1 MGRSDLIVG
10 CFDFRHLKLVM
21 LKRQD
26 TKFKVVYNR
35 LGNVN
40 VTHSRYKVVYNRL
53 SNVTHSRHKVTV
65 IYNRLSNQWGL
76 NKTFQEQQGMIC

>member
-1 MGRSDLIVG
+1 MG

-35 LGNVN
+35 LGNV
-40 VTHSRYKVVYNRL
+40 THSRHKVVYNRL
-53 SNVTHSRHKVTV
+53 SNVQHSRHKVV
-65 IYNRLSNQWGL
+65 YNRLSNQWGL
-76 NKTFQEQQGMIC
+76 NKTFQEQRGMICQVINTQTTF